1 MKFLKSNLE
10 INLKPSEMK
19 ILAEKYI
26 KASEGQIEE
35 YLKNNYLGEMGM
47 PISCENGEMNI
58 TFSWKPEFDDKGN
71 VTNY

>member
-10 INLKPSEMK
+10 IKLKPSEMK

-26 KASEGQIEE
+26 KASEGQIDE
-35 YLKNNYLGEMGM
+35 YRKNNFLGEIGM
-47 PISCENGEMNI
+47 PFSCENGDVSI

-71 VTNY
+71 VANY